1 MSLELKTYKS
11 VADLIKELDEEVN
24 RIKTVLGEYLRR
36 LDESRA
42 RVEKLKKAQEAL
54 AKLTGGKTQ
63 TPVKPTTSQTIDL
76 MGLKVIIN
84 VSPDEEA
91 EVLEESVR
99 TLQDKLNV
107 LQRVRKALEP
117 LTALDEGGAS
127 ITAVMSD
134 NIPTRLLLKVV

>member
-1 MSLELKTYKS
+1 LSLELKTYKS
-11 VADLIKELDEEVN
+11 VGDLIKELDDEVN

-42 RVEKLKKAQEAL
+42 RVEKIRKAQEAL
-54 AKLTGGKTQ
+54 AKLMGGKTQ
-63 TPVKPTTSQTIDL
+63 TPTKPTTSQTVDL

-84 VSPDEEA
+84 ISPDEEA

-117 LTALDEGGAS
+117 LTTLDEGGAS

-134 NIPTRLLLKVV
+134 NIPTRLLLKLA

>member
-1 MSLELKTYKS
+1 MELKTYKS
-11 VADLIKELDEEVN
+11 VGDLIKELDDEVN

-42 RVEKLKKAQEAL
+42 RVEKIKKAQEAI
-54 AKLTGGKTQ
+54 AKLTGGRGQ

-117 LTALDEGGAS
+117 LSTLDEGGTA

-134 NIPTRLLLKVV
+134 NIPTRLMLKVV

>member
-1 MSLELKTYKS
+1 MELKTYKS
-11 VADLIKELDEEVN
+11 VGDLIKELDDEVN

-36 LDESRA
+36 LEESRA
-42 RVEKLKKAQEAL
+42 RVEKIKKAQEAI
-54 AKLTGGKTQ
+54 AKLTGGRGQ
-63 TPVKPTTSQTIDL
+63 MPVKPTTSQTIDL

-117 LTALDEGGAS
+117 LSTLDEGGTA

-134 NIPTRLLLKVV
+134 NIPTRLMLKVV

>member
-1 MSLELKTYKS
+1 MELKTYKS
-11 VADLIKELDEEVN
+11 VSDLIKELDDEVN

-42 RVEKLKKAQEAL
+42 KVEKIKKAQEAI
-54 AKLTGGKTQ
+54 AKLTGGRGAQ
-63 TPVKPTTSQTIDL
+63 SPVKPVSSQTIDL

-91 EVLEESVR
+91 EALEESVR

-117 LTALDEGGAS
+117 LTTLDEGGTA

-134 NIPTRLLLKVV
+134 NVPTRLLLKVV